1 MKTILVVLLCAAMSV
16 VAAAENG
23 NNDKPSA
30 AIPALKTRGK
40 AEPRA
45 AAPATKPET
54 KTVPAPKPGS
64 KTAPAQVVSHRNST
78 EAGQLPVGTAVVM
91 KLETPLSSGYN
102 LAGDRFSGRVSQP
115 VVLEGRTM
123 IPAGASLEGRVV
135 RVRQPRRIRGT
146 ASIKLR
152 PEIVVLP
159 GGERYPLSAVV
170 VDTSAR
176 PETDVN
182 DEGEIKGRGFDNGDL
197 RILGA
202 AAGGGAL
209 LGAVAGGGG
218 GALIGAAAGTTAGTV
233 TWLVKRRTVALAKG
247 TEIVLELSRPLTV
260 NSPGQGY

>member
-1 MKTILVVLLCAAMSV
+1 MKTAIIVLLCVGLSA
-16 VAAAENG
+16 VAVAKNR
-23 NNDKPSA
+23 NNDDKPSA

-40 AEPRA
+40 TAPRA
-45 AAPATKPET
+45 AAPASKPEA
-54 KTVPAPKPGS
+54 KAAPAPVVPPRR
-64 KTAPAQVVSHRNST
+64 TAEP
-78 EAGQLPVGTAVVM
+78 GQLPVGTAVIM
-91 KLETPLSSGYN
+91 KLETPLSSSYN
-102 LAGDRFSGRVSQP
+102 LAGDHFSGRISQP
-115 VVLEGRTM
+115 VLLEGRTL

-135 RVRQPRRIRGT
+135 RVKQPRRIHGT

-152 PEIVVLP
+152 PETVVLP

-182 DEGEIKGRGFDNGDL
+182 DEGVIKGRGFDNGDL

-202 AAGGGAL
+202 GAGGGAL

-233 TWLVKRRTVALAKG
+233 RWLVKRRTVVLPQG
-247 TEIVLELSRPLTV
+247 TEIVMELSRPLTL
-260 NSPGQGY
+260 NAPSPGY